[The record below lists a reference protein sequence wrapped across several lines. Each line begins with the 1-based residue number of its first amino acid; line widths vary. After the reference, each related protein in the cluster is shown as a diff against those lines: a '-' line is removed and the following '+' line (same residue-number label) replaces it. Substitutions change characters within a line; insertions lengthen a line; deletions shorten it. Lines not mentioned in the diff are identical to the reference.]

1 MRSKRFGFLSIL
13 AFGAILGMAGY
24 IVAAILNDF
33 VSRIPV
39 IKNINPPVRDTMM
52 WAVATYSW
60 MFVVSYNTREWKKD
74 LLGNEMSQ
82 RDGYW
87 FAYISTTTV
96 GLGDIYLEP
105 EVFRNTD
112 LVTFPVLFLTGF
124 TLFSAFIGKLVE
136 AVSSGMGSNKKKT
149 LLDALEREM
158 KRTRSAANDV
168 AKKEEKSPA
177 PVASDEDGN
186 ET

>member
-1 MRSKRFGFLSIL
+1 
-13 AFGAILGMAGY
+13 MAGY

-39 IKNINPPVRDTMM
+39 IKNINPPVRDTMV

-60 MFVVSYNTREWKKD
+60 MLVVSYYAREWKKE

-105 EVFRNTD
+105 EVFRSTD
-112 LVTFPVLFLTGF
+112 LVTFPILFLTGF
-124 TLFSAFIGKLVE
+124 TLFSAFIGKLIE
-136 AVSSGMGSNKKKT
+136 AVTAGMWSSKKKSI
-149 LLDALEREM
+149 LDALEREM
-158 KRTRSAANDV
+158 KRTRSAETNDV
-168 AKKEEKSPA
+168 AKKEETSPA
-177 PVASDEDGN
+177 PVASDKDGN